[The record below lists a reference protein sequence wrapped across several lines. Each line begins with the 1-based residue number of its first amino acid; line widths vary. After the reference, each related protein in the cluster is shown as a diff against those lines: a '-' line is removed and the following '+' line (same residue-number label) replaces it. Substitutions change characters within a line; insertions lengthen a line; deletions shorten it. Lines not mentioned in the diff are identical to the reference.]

1 MRRHDV
7 NGPYSDAWLGSA
19 RASDVPA
26 ARGRRA
32 GLRSGLR
39 GILVLTLALAAG
51 GCARLGIGE
60 PPVTPSP
67 LPPRVLTAERVP
79 LPTSE
84 VALPAPPADPDPALL
99 ATIAA
104 LIGGDP
110 TADAPV
116 ILTLAAGLRPGA
128 TPTPAPV
135 QDPTQA
141 AASIA
146 TLIAMATAQAA
157 SATPPPVIGTGSL
170 AAGTAE
176 PGCQIPRE
184 PFRFELA
191 PAAEADPAAARLW
204 SEHAAWAFEADLID
218 LVEEQPGS
226 AGRASWRL
234 SGSYAMPLDADAP
247 DLPPSGQPL
256 PPGLPNALPTGLPL
270 LLRYRGPALPLSPGN
285 RYLLAYDSDQPRDG
299 PLGEGLLVSDARG
312 LVLLGVSLRESE
324 DADARLLAGLRAGF
338 AIRQMPTVCRHVEA
352 DGCGFELR
360 AAPVELA
367 DALATPG
374 PADAAGDAVDGPGGA
389 SLRLNAGET
398 GTLTL
403 ERPYTVRLAT
413 SHYRLW
419 RGDQPCAAAGDWR
432 LSYRIERAE

>member
-1 MRRHDV
+1 MRWYDHVDPNLCERTR
-7 NGPYSDAWLGSA
+7 PP
-19 RASDVPA
+19 RASWRPGPNRA
-26 ARGRRA
+26 QASRG
-32 GLRSGLR
+32 SGPLLL
-39 GILVLTLALAAG
+39 LVLVLALCAG
-51 GCARLGIGE
+51 GCTRLGIGQ

-84 VALPAPPADPDPALL
+84 LAGLEPAADPDPALL

-104 LIGGDP
+104 MIGADP

-116 ILTLAAGLRPGA
+116 ILTLAAGLRSGA

-146 TLIAMATAQAA
+146 TLIAMATARAA
-157 SATPPPVIGTGSL
+157 IATPPPVIGTGSQ

-191 PAAEADPAAARLW
+191 PAPEADPAAAAVW
-204 SEHAAWAFEADLID
+204 SAHRAWAFEADLID
-218 LVEEQPGS
+218 LTETQPGLE
-226 AGRASWRL
+226 GRASWRL
-234 SGSYAMPLDADAP
+234 SGAYAAPLEAGAP
-247 DLPPSGQPL
+247 DLPQAGQPL
-256 PPGLPNALPTGLPL
+256 PPDLPRDLPAGLPL
-270 LLRYRGPALPLSPGN
+270 LLRYRGPALPLSPGS
-285 RYLLAYDSDQPRDG
+285 RYLLAYDSDQPVDG

-312 LVLLGVSLRESE
+312 LVLLGVSLREAE
-324 DADARLLAGLRAGF
+324 DADRQLLTGLRAGF
-338 AIRQMPTVCRHVEA
+338 AIRQLPTRCLHVES

-360 AAPVELA
+360 AAPLELS
-367 DALATPG
+367 DALAA
-374 PADAAGDAVDGPGGA
+374 PAAAQAAGSPTDSPAA
-389 SLRLNAGET
+389 SLILNSGET
-398 GTLTL
+398 GTMNL
-403 ERPYTVRLAT
+403 ERTFTVRLAT

-419 RGDQPCAAAGDWR
+419 RGDQPCASAADWR
-432 LSYRIERAE
+432 LSYRIERAD